1 MFFVYIIMKGWI
13 EITSQEEHLI
23 IVRILSGYHND
34 YEILV
39 RRYQGAIFNL
49 MLRMTDSKDTAADL
63 AQETF
68 VRGFEN
74 LSRFNQEKL
83 FFPWLYTI
91 GLNIAR
97 DHCRKNSRENANT
110 SSINLIGQDQ
120 LSSPGSDV
128 QARKN
133 LRGDF
138 INQAMDQLPW
148 ESREALIMRFREE
161 FTYQE
166 IAEVL
171 NITLSSAKMKVHRGL
186 KKIRAIFGE
195 EEKYL

>member
-1 MFFVYIIMKGWI
+1 MKGRTEI
-13 EITSQEEHLI
+13 SRHEELEIITS
-23 IVRILSGYHND
+23 ILSGQNND

-39 RRYQGAIFNL
+39 QRYQGAIFNL
-49 MLRMTDSKDTAADL
+49 MLRMTDSRDTAADL

-74 LSRFNQEKL
+74 LKKFSLDKT

-97 DHCRKNSRENANT
+97 DHCRKNSRQDANT
-110 SSINLIGQDQ
+110 YSMDMVSQVQ

-128 QARKN
+128 QAHKN
-133 LRGDF
+133 LCGDS
-138 INQAMDQLPW
+138 INQALDQLPR

-166 IAEVL
+166 IAQVL
-171 NITLSSAKMKVHRGL
+171 DITLSSAKMKVQRGL
-186 KKIRAIFGE
+186 KRIKEFFGE

>member
-1 MFFVYIIMKGWI
+1 MKGRTN
-13 EITSQEEHLI
+13 ITGQEERAI
-23 IVRILSGYHND
+23 IARILNGHYND

-39 RRYQGAIFNL
+39 RCYQGAIFNL
-49 MLRMTDSKDTAADL
+49 MLRMTGSRDTAADL
-63 AQETF
+63 TQETF

-74 LSRFNQEKL
+74 LNKFRKDKPFL
-83 FFPWLYTI
+83 PWLYTI

-97 DHCRKNSRENANT
+97 DHCRKNSRENAST
-110 SSINLIGQDQ
+110 FSMDMISQVY
-120 LSSPGSDV
+120 LSTPGSDV

-133 LRGDF
+133 LSGDF
-138 INQAMDQLPW
+138 INQALDQLPR
-148 ESREALIMRFREE
+148 ESREALVMRFREE

-171 NITLSSAKMKVHRGL
+171 SITLSSAKMKVHRGL
-186 KKIRAIFGE
+186 KRLKEMLGD